1 MLLVLSAGTCV
12 SLIPY
17 SQGHGLDDMQAQENT
32 MRRLTSN
39 SDLQIL
45 RGKLLAKSSGL
56 QQPQAES
63 QNWENLE
70 LSRAVAVSY
79 AHILQLATSNVADI
93 QMLRKPLVLAQAL
106 VSKKKCSLWVL
117 HQFTSLFCLLL
128 LSKARISHY
137 FRNQMCFDVF
147 CVVLRFEG
155 NIKTF

>member
-17 SQGHGLDDMQAQENT
+17 SQGHGLEDMQAQENT

-106 VSKKKCSLWVL
+106 VSKKKCSL
-117 HQFTSLFCLLL
+117 
-128 LSKARISHY
+128 
-137 FRNQMCFDVF
+137 
-147 CVVLRFEG
+147 
-155 NIKTF
+155 